1 MGNRLY
7 VGNLAFQTTSE
18 ELQNAFSAQGV
29 VTEATVVTDRDTG
42 HSRGFGFVTM
52 SSEGEAKAA
61 MDRLNGT
68 MLDGRTLRVNEAEDR
83 NQRSGGGRASGRG
96 AGRPR
101 Y

>member
-18 ELQNAFSAQGV
+18 ELQTAFSAHGG
-29 VTEATVVTDRDTG
+29 VTEVTVVTDRDTG

-52 SSEGEAKAA
+52 NSESEAKAA
-61 MDRLNGT
+61 IERLNGT
-68 MLDGRTLRVNEAEDR
+68 MLDGRALRVSEAEER
-83 NQRSGGGRASGRG
+83 TQRSGGGRPGRG
-96 AGRPR
+96 AGGSR